1 MPAFLAL
8 LPLLQPLFDKALS
21 VIPDPTA
28 KDKAAAELN
37 AQLLTMLQS
46 GDASQ
51 LQINAAEAS
60 SSSLFVSGWRP
71 AVGWLC
77 CLGLLVQTVVYP
89 LAGWAAT
96 LWWPGVALPQIDT
109 ETLLALLFPMLGLGT
124 LRTVE
129 KLKRTPR

>member
-1 MPAFLAL
+1 MPAILAL

-21 VIPDPTA
+21 VIPDPAA

-37 AQLLTMLQS
+37 NQLLTMLQS
-46 GDASQ
+46 GDAGQ
-51 LQINAAEAS
+51 LQINATEVAS
-60 SSSLFVSGWRP
+60 PSLFVSGWRP

-77 CLGLLVQTVVYP
+77 VIGLFVQTVIYP

-96 LWWPGVALPQIDT
+96 IWWPGVALPQIDT